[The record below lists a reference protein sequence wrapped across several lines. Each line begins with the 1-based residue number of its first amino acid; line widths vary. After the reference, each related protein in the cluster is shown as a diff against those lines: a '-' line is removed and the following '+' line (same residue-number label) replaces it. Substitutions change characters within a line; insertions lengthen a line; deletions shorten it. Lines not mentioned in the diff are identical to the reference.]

1 MQNEPPLD
9 PRLLADFEVDD
20 RKMELKGGGEG
31 GVRGCGRGGKASKV
45 FGEDGYLENSG
56 GSPNGSS
63 LDTFH
68 RNRRSAT
75 FFS

>member
-1 MQNEPPLD
+1 MQNDPPLD
-9 PRLLADFEVDD
+9 PRLLADFAVDD
-20 RKMELKGGGEG
+20 RKMGLKGGGEG
-31 GVRGCGRGGKASKV
+31 GVRGCRRGRKTSKV
-45 FGEDGYLENSG
+45 SGGDGGSENSG
-56 GSPNGSS
+56 GSPNGSF